1 VFQIE
6 NGPFAI
12 FGEFEV
18 NWSGLVIAS
27 GSWGQ
32 SHQQRQQTENN
43 HDSSEY
49 VSVGGIK
56 VKLHLLCNGYFYIKC
71 VKEIGLVSRYRVM
84 DGEIILDRS
93 QGNVMKLDD
102 NEQALMDEI
111 EIEAPRPR
119 SARVLPKP
127 TVYKPTN
134 RMAPPPMEST
144 AQEDID
150 AFANPTKQT
159 APPMYNED
167 PVDYGEMEEVEE
179 QPYTQGDYVMQEEER
194 PSPGYKSIDEEKSD
208 LVNKLSRL
216 EKKGFAVNKR
226 LNVYSNID
234 DLRTEVKRITYS
246 IDVEKSIKF
255 SRRMLVACCT
265 GLEFLN
271 KKYNPFEIQLD
282 GWSENVM
289 ESVDDYDEV
298 FEELYVKYRSKVAV
312 APEIKLIMMLGG
324 SAMMFHL
331 TNSMFKSVMPNMND
345 ILKQNPGLVQN
356 MVDAVKNTNP
366 RGAEQPAPSSD
377 SSGQYEMKGPGVDIS
392 SLMGNIMMPPA
403 PPMSTTAPEPIPAID
418 DDDDAIS
425 DIVEAP
431 EEAEEDGDV
440 KEVKVSTATKSKR
453 GRKKKSVEINL

>member
-1 VFQIE
+1 
-6 NGPFAI
+6 
-12 FGEFEV
+12 
-18 NWSGLVIAS
+18 
-27 GSWGQ
+27 
-32 SHQQRQQTENN
+32 
-43 HDSSEY
+43 
-49 VSVGGIK
+49 
-56 VKLHLLCNGYFYIKC
+56 
-71 VKEIGLVSRYRVM
+71 M